1 MKKSIKVFV
10 IALITIVLLST
21 VLYLMVPG
29 FTKQESVYITDYT
42 VSEDGKEMTIKIGVS
57 SSMGYVRKVSVH
69 QQQGGKLYLDCYSAF
84 GGINGS
90 WGAKSEYIIQLDEET
105 EAIALYRNSDCYE
118 VVLNKTEDDK
128 WIPKNK
134 LIYGSS
140 DYIDINGQPSITG
153 DGVQL
158 VVNADYPAAI
168 MVDDVIYYLDS
179 EIVAEVDESA
189 ILGYTNSYTDDMP
202 KKNGETNFNR
212 ELNMPYAKLEN
223 GIAVLYHNEWVLCLA
238 K

>member
-1 MKKSIKVFV
+1 MKKPIKIAVVVISVIVFL
-10 IALITIVLLST
+10 IALYLL
-21 VLYLMVPG
+21 LPG
-29 FTKQESVYITDYT
+29 FTKQESVYISDYT
-42 VSEDGKEMTIKIGVS
+42 VSDDGKEMTIKIGVS
-57 SSMGYVRKVSVH
+57 SSVGYVRKVSVH
-69 QQQGGKLYLDCYSAF
+69 QQHGGKLYLDCYSAF

-118 VVLNKTEDDK
+118 VVLNKTEDGK
-128 WIPKNK
+128 WIQKDK

-153 DGVQL
+153 EGVQL
-158 VVNADYPAAI
+158 AVNADYPAAI
-168 MVDDVIYYLDS
+168 MVDDIVYYLDS

-189 ILGYTNSYTDDMP
+189 IIGYTNSYTNDMP

-212 ELNMPYAKLEN
+212 ELNMPYAKVEN
-223 GIAVLYHNEWVLCLA
+223 GIAILYHNEWVLCLA